1 MDISEIGDDYLVI
14 VAYFPYKINPNF
26 LEYFMIEMKKDSN
39 VLEIEKIMK
48 TNNKKFH
55 DTHES

>member
-26 LEYFMIEMKKDSN
+26 LEYFMIEMKKDYSFRDCG
-39 VLEIEKIMK
+39 VRR
-48 TNNKKFH
+48 
-55 DTHES
+55 